1 MARQNQTFV
10 LEIGPD
16 PMEKSFGTALA
27 PTPVKKGAAR
37 AALVDLKESS
47 RVLLTECFRQYG
59 IEAVVT
65 SAGSA
70 ERLRQEKFEACV
82 LNLAPGAEA
91 VMEAA
96 RTSPS
101 NSRIVLY
108 GLGGSAHEA
117 MRYSKYG
124 INAMFQEPLER
135 PAALKLVRAT
145 HMLVLHEFRRYAR
158 VPIMTEVTVVSPDGH
173 RLSASSIDLSS
184 GGISLK
190 SSEDMPSGT
199 NVEISFSLLTL
210 SRVCCRG
217 IVSWRKSKS
226 FGVRFDP
233 ADDRRH
239 KVKVWIDAYLE
250 T

>member
-1 MARQNQTFV
+1 
-10 LEIGPD
+10 
-16 PMEKSFGTALA
+16 MEKAFGTAPA
-27 PTPVKKGAAR
+27 PTSSTKKAAAR

-47 RVLLTECFRQYG
+47 RALLTECFRQFG
-59 IEAVVT
+59 IETVLVSG
-65 SAGSA
+65 SAA

-91 VMEAA
+91 FMEAA

-101 NSRIVLY
+101 NSRLVLY
-108 GLGGSAHEA
+108 GLGGNAQEA
-117 MRYSKYG
+117 MRYSKFG

-173 RLSASSIDLSS
+173 RLSASSLEISS
-184 GGISLK
+184 GGMSLK
-190 SSEDMPSGT
+190 SAEDMPSGT

-210 SRVCCRG
+210 PRVALRG
-217 IVSWRKSKS
+217 VVTWRKSKS
-226 FGVRFDP
+226 FGVRFDA
-233 ADDRRH
+233 ADERRQ
-239 KVKVWIDAYLE
+239 KIKVWIDAYLE
-250 T
+250 G

>member
-1 MARQNQTFV
+1 
-10 LEIGPD
+10 
-16 PMEKSFGTALA
+16 MEKAFGTALA
-27 PTPVKKGAAR
+27 PTPKKKGTAR

-47 RVLLTECFRQYG
+47 RFLLTECFRQFG
-59 IEAVVT
+59 IESVLV
-65 SAGSA
+65 SASA
-70 ERLRQEKFEACV
+70 PERLRQEKFEACV
-82 LNLAPGAEA
+82 LPLAPGADA

-108 GLGGSAHEA
+108 GLGGSAQEA

-158 VPIMTEVTVVSPDGH
+158 VPIMTEVTVVSGDNH
-173 RLSASSIDLSS
+173 RLSASSIDVSS
-184 GGISLK
+184 GGMSLK
-190 SSEDMPSGT
+190 SSEDMPAGS

-210 SRVCCRG
+210 PRVSVRAV
-217 IVSWRKSKS
+217 VSWRKAKS

-233 ADDRRH
+233 ADERRR
-239 KVKVWIDAYLE
+239 KIKDWINAYLE
-250 T
+250 N

>member
-1 MARQNQTFV
+1 MQKA
-10 LEIGPD
+10 
-16 PMEKSFGTALA
+16 FGSALA
-27 PTPVKKGAAR
+27 PNSSTRKTAAR

-47 RVLLTECFRQYG
+47 RYMLAECFRQFG
-59 IEAVVT
+59 IETVVT

-82 LNLAPGAEA
+82 VNLGPGAAA

-101 NSRIVLY
+101 NSRVVLY
-108 GLGGSAHEA
+108 GLGGSAQEA

-158 VPIMTEVTVVSPDGH
+158 IPIMTDVSVVSHDGH
-173 RLSASSIDLSS
+173 RISASSLDLSA
-184 GGISLK
+184 GGMSLK
-190 SSEDMPSGT
+190 SAEDMAAGT
-199 NVEISFSLLTL
+199 SVEISFSLLTL
-210 SRVCCRG
+210 PRVCVRG
-217 IVSWRKSKS
+217 SVTWRKSKS

-233 ADDRRH
+233 ADERRQ
-239 KVKVWIDAYLE
+239 KVKVWIDSYLE
-250 T
+250 N

>member
-10 LEIGPD
+10 PEIGPD

-37 AALVDLKESS
+37 AALVDLKKSS
-47 RVLLTECFRQYG
+47 RVLLTECFREYG

-82 LNLAPGAEA
+82 INLAPGAEA

-108 GLGGSAHEA
+108 GLRVAAQA
-117 MRYSKYG
+117 MRFSKYG
-124 INAMFQEPLER
+124 INAVFQEPLER

-145 HMLVLHEFRRYAR
+145 HMLVLHEFRRYVR
-158 VPIMTEVTVVSPDGH
+158 IPVMTAVS
-173 RLSASSIDLSS
+173 
-184 GGISLK
+184 
-190 SSEDMPSGT
+190 
-199 NVEISFSLLTL
+199 
-210 SRVCCRG
+210 
-217 IVSWRKSKS
+217 IV
-226 FGVRFDP
+226 
-233 ADDRRH
+233 
-239 KVKVWIDAYLE
+239 
-250 T
+250 